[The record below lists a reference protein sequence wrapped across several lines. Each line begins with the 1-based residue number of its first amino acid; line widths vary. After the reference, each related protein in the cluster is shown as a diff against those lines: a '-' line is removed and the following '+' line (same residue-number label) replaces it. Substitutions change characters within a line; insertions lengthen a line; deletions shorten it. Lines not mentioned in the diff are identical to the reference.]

1 MRNSKKISDSTL
13 FGAAAIVSKSL
24 DVTRLVVLQNLT
36 SPQLGILLQVVQL
49 HDRFNRCTT
58 MLGD

>member
-36 SPQLGILLQVVQL
+36 NL
-49 HDRFNRCTT
+49 
-58 MLGD
+58 